1 MERSFLLVLAVGIC
15 LNLAVEVSCK
25 GDTLYNILATRHV
38 NGGGDACALPQANY
52 NVRYPFALGSIPELA
67 HLTFRPGIN
76 HIFILVCRLN
86 FY

>member
-1 MERSFLLVLAVGIC
+1 MESRFLLVLAVGIC

-25 GDTLYNILATRHV
+25 VDTLYNILATRHV

-67 HLTFRPGIN
+67 HLKFRPGVNPLN
-76 HIFILVCRLN
+76 HTVLSLN
-86 FY
+86 V